1 MSERESVRSTLVEP
15 SPNGQ
20 GPAPD
25 RSHRRLRALAVAS
38 TVATFLLIA
47 VGALVRATGSGDAC
61 PDWPRCHGR
70 WIPPVEYHNLIEYS
84 HRLSAFVVIVLVTA
98 LAVVARIRYRAVPRV
113 VGPTTLALGLVLF
126 QALLGAVVVWSGL
139 EALNVTAHLATAL
152 LLVGSLVVAT
162 VAAFSVDAGS
172 SGGPGPLV
180 VPARVAAAATFA
192 LSIVG
197 ALVRAEGAG
206 RVFDDWPLMDGSVVP
221 DVSSAASAVH
231 VAHRIAAAAVT
242 ALVVW
247 FAVRAWRHRRR
258 YRVAAALAQAAAWLF
273 LIQVM
278 AGAANVWTG
287 LAAPAVVAH
296 VALASLAW
304 GALVAAAASA
314 SIQQVAGPSSVR
326 ARAGSGV
333 AT

>member
-1 MSERESVRSTLVEP
+1 M
-15 SPNGQ
+15 
-20 GPAPD
+20 
-25 RSHRRLRALAVAS
+25 AS
-38 TVATFLLIA
+38 TTATFLLIA

-70 WIPPVEYHNLIEYS
+70 WIPPLEYHDLIEYS

-98 LAVVARIRYRAVPRV
+98 LAVVARVRYRAVPGV
-113 VGPTTLALGLVLF
+113 VVPSTLALGLVLF

-152 LLVGSLVVAT
+152 ILAGSLVVAT
-162 VAAFSVDAGS
+162 VAAFSVDARSG
-172 SGGPGPLV
+172 GGPGPLV

-221 DVSSAASAVH
+221 DISSVAAAVH
-231 VAHRIAAAAVT
+231 VAHRVAAALVT
-242 ALVVW
+242 VLVVW

-258 YRVAAALAQAAAWLF
+258 YRVAAALAQAAVGLF
-273 LIQVM
+273 LVQVM
-278 AGAANVWTG
+278 VGAANVWTG

-314 SIQQVAGPSSVR
+314 GIQHVAGPASVGAR
-326 ARAGSGV
+326 ARSGV